1 MKHLQHL
8 ESQHEVINPLI
19 NRHCFQS
26 NMRAVNCAYYLGK
39 WGLVCKQSS
48 TLLHLLLSLWKFN
61 KFLSASSKGLAKILF
76 NQHGCTPSNAELSL
90 CRSVSP
96 VSSCHNATTTCLC
109 TRIDCHD
116 LVSFFTICGPVMRT
130 IYSNVRLDILKFSL
144 RQSSMNAPQR
154 RFLNQNWFLGH
165 DHAHLTCLLF

>member
-61 KFLSASSKGLAKILF
+61 KFLSASSKGYQK
-76 NQHGCTPSNAELSL
+76 
-90 CRSVSP
+90 
-96 VSSCHNATTTCLC
+96 SCLINMA
-109 TRIDCHD
+109 
-116 LVSFFTICGPVMRT
+116 
-130 IYSNVRLDILKFSL
+130 
-144 RQSSMNAPQR
+144 
-154 RFLNQNWFLGH
+154 
-165 DHAHLTCLLF
+165 AHLPMPNYHCVDLCVTSF